1 MLLRVSLMFHVS
13 DSLFSYLFQLSAADG
28 SDCPRPVITEDVAYF
43 QRLASEGF
51 LPGICVNRTLSTPSL
66 FANPPASTDFRGH
79 AGRLHT
85 SHHGGT
91 LEKEAEYIVPVLCSS
106 QPSNSFLSCES
117 QIQRSFYGEFFD

>member
-43 QRLASEGF
+43 QCLASEGF

-66 FANPPASTDFRGH
+66 FANPPASTDF
-79 AGRLHT
+79 
-85 SHHGGT
+85 
-91 LEKEAEYIVPVLCSS
+91 EAMQVGFTHLTTE
-106 QPSNSFLSCES
+106 E
-117 QIQRSFYGEFFD
+117 R